1 MFENVA
7 PNGALVEDSIE
18 GRLLN
23 PGHAIEC
30 GWFLLDY
37 AARTGDLVLQSQALK
52 IIDWMFNYGWDKE

>member
-7 PNGALVEDSIE
+7 PDGSLVEESIE
-18 GRLLN
+18 GRLIN

-37 AARTGDLVLQSQALK
+37 ANQTNDLALEKQALE
-52 IIDWMFNYGWDKE
+52 IIDWMFDYGWDKE

>member
-7 PNGALVEDSIE
+7 PDGSLVEDSIE
-18 GRLLN
+18 GRLIN

-37 AARTGDLVLQSQALK
+37 AFKTND
-52 IIDWMFNYGWDKE
+52 